1 MSDNTIAENGVEK
14 TNSPAAS
21 QQATRAAET
30 KAPVLFAPAMQIN
43 ITVKHSKFDGEI
55 DMSKLTWKDAK
66 RLRKLRAG
74 LQDGSVQEDDLV
86 DMIDDIILAV
96 AGQAPDDLPAE
107 VVNRIC
113 EILFQGDTAQ
123 SEAEKN

>member
-1 MSDNTIAENGVEK
+1 MSDTLIVQNGVEK
-14 TNSPAAS
+14 
-21 QQATRAAET
+21 
-30 KAPVLFAPAMQIN
+30 KAPTLFSSGMNIN
-43 ITVKHSKFDGEI
+43 LTIKHSTFDGEI

-74 LQDGSVQEDDLV
+74 IQDGSVNEDDLV

-107 VVNRIC
+107 VVNKIC
-113 EILFQGDTAQ
+113 QVLFAGDAQETA
-123 SEAEKN
+123 AEGN